1 MPIDLLLPDKH
12 GVSQAHAMF
21 VSQSQFH
28 REKISKSQ
36 DKNCERYGE
45 ILMPSAAQASLN
57 ASAGVFQPRE
67 AR

>member
-28 REKISKSQ
+28 REKILKKSKNLS
-36 DKNCERYGE
+36 C
-45 ILMPSAAQASLN
+45 ILFRVMLLLVSYPKDT
-57 ASAGVFQPRE
+57 R
-67 AR
+67 R